1 MTLFLCKCQT
11 FQGYGNMPLMLLLE
25 KPHHPFTITC
35 FPKSGHKH
43 STQIFSTTPQRYKT
57 IMTTAYHYIL
67 LEAEKL
73 SYSFSLLYKISHSDT
88 K

>member
-1 MTLFLCKCQT
+1 
-11 FQGYGNMPLMLLLE
+11 MPLMLLLE
-25 KPHHPFTITC
+25 KPHPFTISC
-35 FPKSGHKH
+35 CPKSGHIH
-43 STQIFSTTPQRYKT
+43 STQVFSTTPKRHKT

-73 SYSFSLLYKISHSDT
+73 FYSFLLLYKISHSDT

>member
-11 FQGYGNMPLMLLLE
+11 FQGYGHMPLMLLLE
-25 KPHHPFTITC
+25 KPHPFTITWR
-35 FPKSGHKH
+35 PKSGHIH
-43 STQIFSTTPQRYKT
+43 PTQIASTTPQRHKT
-57 IMTTAYHYIL
+57 IMTTASHYIL

-73 SYSFSLLYKISHSDT
+73 FYYFLLLYKISHSDT